1 MIIVIVHTEHNE
13 KTGRMEQ
20 VVSHGIDPDTGKTI
34 VLPQDSPEK
43 IGAVFDH
50 NTGEWLIPARSTTP
64 GMASKAR
71 PR

>member
-1 MIIVIVHTEHNE
+1 MIIVIVQTEHNK
-13 KTGRMEQ
+13 KTGHMEQ

-34 VLPQDSPEK
+34 ILPQESPEK
-43 IGAVFDH
+43 IGAAFDH
-50 NTGEWLIPARSTTP
+50 NIGEWVIPARSTTP